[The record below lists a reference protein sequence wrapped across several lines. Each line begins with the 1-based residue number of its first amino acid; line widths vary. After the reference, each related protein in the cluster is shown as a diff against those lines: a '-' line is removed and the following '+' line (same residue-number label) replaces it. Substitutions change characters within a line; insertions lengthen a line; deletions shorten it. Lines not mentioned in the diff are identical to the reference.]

1 MELNEE
7 SKIEKKTILYHILL
21 LSILSLILYIS
32 NTQNIG
38 FEGKDEY
45 RYAEVA
51 KEVSWGTNLFVMHY
65 DGEPY
70 PDKPP
75 LFFWI
80 VKLLY
85 IIGGG
90 ISPFNFRIYCILCGI
105 AGIIITY
112 FIALKLYND
121 KNIALFSGLFLMIAS
136 RYFWGTRWAR
146 LDIPFC
152 FFIYLAMFSFVL
164 WYFDYKR
171 NATSLA
177 QRIVGNAYMR
187 SSQEEIHTSNPFQ
200 EGTLEMNLALNQKRK
215 NLYIY
220 LFWIFLALGTLTKGP
235 LGIIIPIG
243 SILLFLI
250 LNKDLKSFLQ
260 TKLLIGVIIVI
271 VLVGIWLIP
280 AIIMGGKNYSND
292 LIFQQNI
299 TRLVSPWRHKQP
311 IYYFWGKLFIDFLP
325 GILFLPSALI
335 IGLQKK
341 NFKKDIPFLFNF
353 SWFTFTLI
361 FFSFSPSKRGQ
372 YVLPMYP
379 AMAML
384 VSSFLFINKNITS
397 PIKYKK
403 IPLYVFT
410 TIGVI
415 AAIILP
421 FITHKINKRFGINL
435 NTFGITL
442 LVLFS
447 LSSLLLIFIVT
458 LKNKLK
464 HCIIFTIILMII
476 IYIFLIFRVFPSEHK
491 ETLDKQFAQLIE
503 SYRYDNKINEIVIYE
518 DFNPRLIIYGNYFI
532 KNIIKEDEFKNI
544 LLDNQRRLV
553 LIYEDNIE
561 KFRNELSNIE
571 LVKKFQMPDKN
582 LFIYKK

>member
-1 MELNEE
+1 MVLNNE
-7 SKIEKKTILYHILL
+7 STREKKTILYHILL
-21 LSILSLILYIS
+21 LSILSFILYIS
-32 NTQNIG
+32 NTQNIE

-51 KEVSWGTNLFVMHY
+51 KEVKWGTNLFVMHY

-80 VKLLY
+80 VKLFY

-90 ISPFNFRIYCILCGI
+90 ISPLNFRIYCILCGI

-112 FIALKLYND
+112 FIALRLYND
-121 KNIALFSGLFLMIAS
+121 KNIALFSGLFLMTAS

-152 FFIYLAMFSFVL
+152 VFIYLAMFSFVL
-164 WYFDYKR
+164 WYFDHKR
-171 NATSLA
+171 NATFK
-177 QRIVGNAYMR
+177 
-187 SSQEEIHTSNPFQ
+187 SQDNN
-200 EGTLEMNLALNQKRK
+200 EMNLVLHQKNK
-215 NLYIY
+215 NIYIY
-220 LFWIFLALGTLTKGP
+220 LFWISLALGTLTKGP

-243 SILLFLI
+243 SVLLFSI
-250 LNKDLKSFLQ
+250 LEKDLKSFLH
-260 TKLLIGVIIVI
+260 TKLLAGVIIII

-292 LIFQQNI
+292 LIFRQDI
-299 TRLVSPWRHKQP
+299 TRLVNPWRHEKP
-311 IYYFWGKLFIDFLP
+311 FYYYFGKLFADFLP
-325 GILFLPSALI
+325 GVIFLPSALI

-341 NFKKDIPFLFNF
+341 NFKKDGSFLFNF
-353 SWFTFTLI
+353 SWFAFTFVFCTL
-361 FFSFSPSKRGQ
+361 SPSKRGQ

-384 VSSFLFINKNITS
+384 VSSFLFINKNVIA

-403 IPLYVFT
+403 MPLYIFT
-410 TIGVI
+410 IIGIIATIV
-415 AAIILP
+415 LP
-421 FITHKINKRFGINL
+421 FIAHKIINSFGINL
-435 NTFGITL
+435 NTFWITL

-447 LSSLLLIFIVT
+447 LSSSLLILILT
-458 LKNKLK
+458 SKNKIK
-464 HCIIFTIILMII
+464 HCIIFTIIIMFI
-476 IYIFLIFRVFPSEHK
+476 IYIFLIFYVFPSENK
-491 ETLDKQFAQLIE
+491 EAFDKQFARFIE
-503 SYRYDNKINEIVIYE
+503 SYTYNNKIDAIVIYE
-518 DFNPRLIIYGNYFI
+518 NFNPRLIIYGNYFI
-532 KNIIKEDEFKNI
+532 KNIIEENEFKNM
-544 LLDNQRRLV
+544 LSDNQRRLI
-553 LIYEDNIE
+553 LIYEDNVE
-561 KFRNELSNIE
+561 KFHNELSNIE